1 MKKLTI
7 VLFLIFFINMIILW
21 IVINMH
27 LYLFNPEKIE
37 KETIK
42 SYKSFDESYTLQLLI
57 EEDIQTHMYYDNM
70 IIIEN
75 ITGKKVFSIK
85 NEYRDFDFQWVVWE
99 KENYNFW
106 IKSGDL
112 GTFCYEFQ
120 GDEKTWIKY
129 KLEIDNKGN
138 YILFADEKNVKAIN
152 FEYILQRLPNGME
165 LN

>member
-27 LYLFNPEKIE
+27 LYLYNPEKIE

-57 EEDIQTHMYYDNM
+57 EEDILTHMYYDNM

-75 ITGKKVFSIK
+75 ITGKKYFVLKMNIGILIFNGLYGKRKI
-85 NEYRDFDFQWVVWE
+85 
-99 KENYNFW
+99 
-106 IKSGDL
+106 I
-112 GTFCYEFQ
+112 TF
-120 GDEKTWIKY
+120 G
-129 KLEIDNKGN
+129 
-138 YILFADEKNVKAIN
+138 
-152 FEYILQRLPNGME
+152 
-165 LN
+165 

>member
-1 MKKLTI
+1 
-7 VLFLIFFINMIILW
+7 
-21 IVINMH
+21 
-27 LYLFNPEKIE
+27 
-37 KETIK
+37 
-42 SYKSFDESYTLQLLI
+42 
-57 EEDIQTHMYYDNM
+57 MYYDNM

-75 ITGKKVFSIK
+75 ITGKKVFCIK